1 MKLRIP
7 LVLLG
12 LAGGM
17 AALPSQTAAQSLQE
31 KIRHGQAQLQSI
43 HSTVH
48 ALQAHIAEKQKTRA
62 EIRAEIARLDR
73 RILETIARLHKVAA
87 RQAATQKQ
95 IDQLQQEIQTL
106 KMRLRNQKTIL
117 ADQLRAAYMLGGTT
131 PLAVWLQTEKP
142 GEIGRLGVYYQSLA
156 KARTVL
162 IQRTTDTAHEIGL
175 NRNRMRQQEQQLAV
189 LAEQTRAQK
198 KNLENQRV
206 RHTALEQQLA
216 DRIAHDQARIADL
229 ESNARILDVLVQR
242 LGREYRQQQL
252 VAARAAAARKAALR
266 REAARLAAERKAA
279 AIAAQQKKRAEE
291 LQFQQQLRH
300 TAPPAPPQPV
310 AHLQLHARPPA
321 VSVPQARPQAS
332 GHGHYPPPLS
342 APVSHRF
349 GTPRVK
355 GGPAWQGITFAAAAG
370 TPVRAIAPG
379 MVLYSGPL
387 HGYGNIVIIQQA
399 QLVLAIYGHLGGTQ
413 VHVGQR
419 VGTGAILGGVG
430 SGGLL
435 TGDGL
440 YLEIR
445 SHGHPVNPM
454 DYIY

>member
-17 AALPSQTAAQSLQE
+17 AVLPSTQTEAQSLQE

-48 ALQAHIAEKQKTRA
+48 ALQAHIAEKQKTQA
-62 EIRAEIARLDR
+62 GIRAEIVLLDR
-73 RILETIARLHKVAA
+73 KIQGTITRLHTIAA
-87 RQAATQKQ
+87 RQAVTQRQ
-95 IDQLQQEIQTL
+95 IARLQQEIRTL
-106 KMRLRNQKTIL
+106 KAKLRNQKSIL

-142 GEIGRLGVYYQSLA
+142 GEIGRLGVYYQALA
-156 KARTVL
+156 KARIRL
-162 IQRTTDTAHEIGL
+162 IQRTESTAAEIGQ
-175 NRNRMRQQEQQLAV
+175 NRNRLSQQERRLAM
-189 LAEQTRAQK
+189 LAEQTSTQK
-198 KNLENQRV
+198 NSLEAQRV
-206 RHTALEQQLA
+206 RHAQLEQQLA

-229 ESNARILDVLVQR
+229 ESNAGILDGLVQR
-242 LGREYRQQQL
+242 LSREYRKQQI
-252 VAARAAAARKAALR
+252 VAARAAAARKAAR
-266 REAARLAAERKAA
+266 RRRQERLAAERKAA
-279 AIAAQQKKRAEE
+279 ALAAQQKKRAEE
-291 LQFQQQLRH
+291 LQLQQQLRRGPRPH
-300 TAPPAPPQPV
+300 KKTAGQPQARLPVVPAPPVRLPV
-310 AHLQLHARPPA
+310 
-321 VSVPQARPQAS
+321 S
-332 GHGHYPPPLS
+332 GHGPYPPPLS
-342 APVSHRF
+342 APVSHLF
-349 GTPRVK
+349 GTPRVR
-355 GGPAWQGITFAAAAG
+355 GGPDWQGITFAAAAG
-370 TPVRAIAPG
+370 TPVHAIAPG

-387 HGYGNIVIIQQA
+387 RGYGNIVILQQA

-419 VGTGAILGGVG
+419 VGTGTVLGMVG

-435 TGDGL
+435 AGDGL

-454 DYIY
+454 DYIH